1 MITVEVLGRV
11 EVRRDG
17 VCAVVPSGLT
27 TELLIR
33 LALDAGRPVRAERLV
48 EELWPGTTGT
58 RLNTL
63 QAKVSQLRRALGDPT
78 ALTGGPEGYTLAVDP
93 GRVDALHALRLAD
106 EGVALLAA
114 GDADAAGIT
123 CREGLALFGVEV
135 LPAAGG
141 AEWVLPHRIRLEET
155 RLRLLEDELAAPLRP
170 GRGEPRLRL
179 LEDERA
185 PRLGLGATGEIV
197 GELEAL
203 VAVHPLRERLWSLL
217 ITALYGAGRQSDALA
232 ASRRVTRILSD
243 ELGVDPGPELATL
256 QRRVLTH
263 DPGLAPAVR

>member
-1 MITVEVLGRV
+1 MLTVAVLDRV

-17 VCAVVPSGLT
+17 APAPLPSGLT

-33 LALDAGRPVRAERLV
+33 LALEAGRPVRAERLV

-63 QAKVSQLRRALGDPT
+63 QAKVSQLRRALGDPA

-114 GDADAAGIT
+114 GNAATAAAT
-123 CREGLALFGVEV
+123 CREGLALFGAEG

-141 AEWVLPHRIRLEET
+141 GGGGGP
-155 RLRLLEDELAAPLRP
+155 PP
-170 GRGEPRLRL
+170 GGP
-179 LEDERA
+179 
-185 PRLGLGATGEIV
+185 GG
-197 GELEAL
+197 
-203 VAVHPLRERLWSLL
+203 
-217 ITALYGAGRQSDALA
+217 GR
-232 ASRRVTRILSD
+232 R
-243 ELGVDPGPELATL
+243 
-256 QRRVLTH
+256 
-263 DPGLAPAVR
+263 